1 MPSKYIFRTKSDED
15 YGKLDINLPKKY
27 VAKNF
32 LLQVNK
38 DKEVVYLEALSK
50 AKVSLQ
56 LLAAGT
62 YTLILI
68 EDQNGDGEWTTGE
81 LKPKRQPEKVFP
93 YTNSIIMKAGWEHI
107 VDFEKEQQK
116 K

>member
-1 MPSKYIFRTKSDED
+1 
-15 YGKLDINLPKKY
+15 
-27 VAKNF
+27 

-81 LKPKRQPEKVFP
+81 LKSKRQPEKVFP
-93 YTNSIIMKAGWEHI
+93 DTNSIIMKAGWEHI